1 MSNFESQ
8 LPTGNYEGE
17 VISQELTISTNDHL
31 TFEIKFGNLVHAT
44 DGPVDPETRRTVR
57 LYLSKASSEF
67 TLKKL
72 AAAGF
77 AGSVDQFVL
86 DSPDAISIIGNKVA
100 LYMKEG
106 THNGATTEDWDI
118 SSGNSSSSTSVDAMT
133 AKELAAKWSHLMVKG
148 VPTPAPTMT
157 TAAPPKQERTFD

>member
-17 VISQELTISTNDHL
+17 VISQELAISTGGHAE
-31 TFEIKFGNLVHAT
+31 FVIKFGSLVHT
-44 DGPVDPETRRTVR
+44 TSGPVNPETRRIVR
-57 LYLSKASSEF
+57 LYMSKASADF

-72 AAAGF
+72 ATAGF
-77 AGSVDQFVL
+77 IGSVDQFVL

-106 THNGATTEDWDI
+106 THGGATTEDWDI

-133 AKELAAKWSHLMVKG
+133 AKELAAKWSHKMVKG
-148 VPTPAPTMT
+148 VPTPSPTAF
-157 TAAPPKQERTFD
+157 TATPPERESTF

>member
-17 VISQELTISTNDHL
+17 VVSQELAISTGGHP

-44 DGPVDPETRRTVR
+44 SGPVDPETRRTVR
-57 LYLSKASSEF
+57 LYLTKKSSDF
-67 TLKKL
+67 TIKKL
-72 AAAGF
+72 ATAGF
-77 AGSVDQFVL
+77 EGSVDQFVL
-86 DSPDAISIIGNKVA
+86 DSPDAISIIGNKVD

-106 THNGATTEDWDI
+106 THEGKTTEDWDI
-118 SSGNSSSSTSVDAMT
+118 SSGNSSSSTSVDAIT
-133 AKELAAKWSHLMVKG
+133 AKELGAKWSDLMLKG

>member
-118 SSGNSSSSTSVDAMT
+118 SSGNSSSPTSVDAMA

>member
-17 VISQELTISTNDHL
+17 VISQELTISTNNHP

-44 DGPVDPETRRTVR
+44 DGPVNPETRFV
-57 LYLSKASSEF
+57 
-67 TLKKL
+67 
-72 AAAGF
+72 
-77 AGSVDQFVL
+77 GSVDQFVL
-86 DSPDAISIIGNKVA
+86 DSPDAISIIGNKVG

-106 THNGATTEDWDI
+106 QHGGATTEDWDI

-148 VPTPAPTMT
+148 VPTPAPTT
-157 TAAPPKQERTFD
+157 TTPPERESTF